1 MTKLL
6 KHAMTMMDELPED
19 LQDTAAR
26 QIMQYVEELSTFDDG
41 ASLGAFS
48 PANPPHFACR

>member
-6 KHAMTMMDELPED
+6 REAFAMIAELPED

-26 QIMQYVEELSTFDDG
+26 QLIRYVEELSTFDDDG
-41 ASLGAFS
+41 ASWQAPS
-48 PANPPHFACR
+48 SANPQ